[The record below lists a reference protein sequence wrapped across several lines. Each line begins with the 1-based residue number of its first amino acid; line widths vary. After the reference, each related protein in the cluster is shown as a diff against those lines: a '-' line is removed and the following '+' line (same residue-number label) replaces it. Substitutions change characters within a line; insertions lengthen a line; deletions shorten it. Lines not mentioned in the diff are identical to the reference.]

1 VLAEPYAGSAGG
13 SNQPRRRTL
22 ARLGT
27 IEGMAT
33 VKLPGLEGHD
43 WIDSREVARILG
55 ISPESV
61 RMVVKRKHLKPQKFG
76 SSSVFDL
83 KEVQRYAERRR
94 SPGRP
99 PKKAPQKG

>member
-1 VLAEPYAGSAGG
+1 MQGCLPVP
-13 SNQPRRRTL
+13 PRSHRAPL
-22 ARLGT
+22 AREGT

-43 WIDSREVARILG
+43 WIDAREVARILG
-55 ISPESV
+55 ISPDSV

-83 KEVQRYAERRR
+83 KDVQRYAERRR
-94 SPGRP
+94 APGRP
-99 PKKAPQKG
+99 PKRSAKKS

>member
-1 VLAEPYAGSAGG
+1 MVHRAQGVAT
-13 SNQPRRRTL
+13 PRDRI
-22 ARLGT
+22 T
-27 IEGMAT
+27 IWGMIA

-61 RMVVKRKHLKPQKFG
+61 RMVVKRKHLRPQKIG

-83 KEVQRYAERRR
+83 KEVERYAARRR
-94 SPGRP
+94 GPGRP
-99 PKKAPQKG
+99 PKQAQKKR